1 MHRFLPAATTACLLL
16 TALATP
22 RARAQDIVHYY
33 DPASKVESKTE
44 EIRGVIDSEG
54 PLGIK
59 IRPRN
64 SPAKEIAAADVRYI
78 RYKAVTVSDLDYRKP
93 FGLEDRALGQTRP
106 EQRKKLLA
114 DALQG
119 YKDLLPRAK
128 EVPAAGRFLQYRIAR
143 LLALQAEDD
152 PDKLDAAIDAFT
164 AFGKDHTAG
173 WEIVPAFKQLARL
186 QEEKGNLTAAGQAYA
201 DLAAV
206 PGITPRLRQESEIL
220 AARMLLR
227 AGRAA
232 EAEKKLTAL
241 DARLSAGDSTKPAVQ
256 VFLAQSRLERDDVA
270 GVEKQ
275 VDSALRT
282 TADPAVHA
290 AGHNVLGDLYLKK
303 NQPEDAF
310 WQYLRV
316 DVQYGEDPEQE
327 AKALFYLAKLFDS
340 VKNDRVRAQECLD
353 RLQDKGQFG
362 GTEYHK
368 KAAAGRK

>member
-1 MHRFLPAATTACLLL
+1 MNRYLPAMTACLLL
-16 TALATP
+16 TVLAP
-22 RARAQDIVHYY
+22 HARAQEIIHYY
-33 DPASKVESKTE
+33 DPASKSESKTE

-59 IRPRN
+59 VRPRN
-64 SPAKEIAAADVRYI
+64 APAKEIAAADIRYI
-78 RYKAVTVSDLDYRKP
+78 RYKYVMVSDLDYRKP

-114 DALQG
+114 DALQC

-128 EVPAAGRFLQYRIAR
+128 EVPAANRFMQYRIAR

-152 PDKLDAAIDAFT
+152 PDTLDAAIEAFT
-164 AFGKDHTAG
+164 AFGKEHTAG
-173 WEIVPAFKQLARL
+173 WEIVPALKQLARL

-232 EAEKKLTAL
+232 DAEKKLTSL

-256 VFLAQSRLERDDVA
+256 VFLAQSRMERGDVT
-270 GVEKQ
+270 GVETQ
-275 VDSALRT
+275 VNSALRNS
-282 TADPAVHA
+282 ADPAVQA

-303 NQPEDAF
+303 NKREDAF

-316 DVQYGEDPEQE
+316 DVQYGDDPEEE
-327 AKALFYLAKLFDS
+327 AKALYYLAKLFDS
-340 VKNDRVRAQECLD
+340 VRNDKVRAQECLD

-368 KAAAGRK
+368 KAAAVKK